1 VVILLVALVLLFIVA
16 ALAALAI
23 DLVTF
28 YTARSEAQLAADSIA
43 LAGAR
48 VLANSGM
55 TSDPTDANLRN
66 RAENLACNIA
76 LQEASQNQVG
86 GRNLLT
92 GPCPGSAEVAVS
104 FDNSQSDVG
113 NPRVV
118 VRVSRADLPTFFA
131 RIWGRTQIAVGA
143 SATAEA
149 YNPSFNASA
158 GLGGAAPVAPTCVKP
173 WLLPNLDPAK
183 PGAIFDSTGA
193 ILDADGMLGNIPN
206 GNNSSKGGSC
216 TNGLCVACPTGNCQT
231 GATPM
236 SPWQYYPGSQTD
248 FPAPSQ
254 ALPICSAGFA
264 GSNKAYQLSIAGCV
278 QSPVVCGQNSS
289 LTLDISVP
297 GSQIDG
303 DTAAAVTCLTHAQ
316 NDQADRV
323 DTPPPPPKAQP
334 FQFIVGNDNPV
345 VNARGHDVMVSS
357 SLVTVPVVDATT
369 PIFNTPAK
377 VIGFVQVFL
386 NPDGTQAASG
396 APAMIVN
403 LAGCGPNLT
412 GQPILGNGASPV
424 AVRLISQ

>member
-1 VVILLVALVLLFIVA
+1 MKRRRTNPGRGPERGVVILLVALVLLFIVA

-43 LAGAR
+43 LAAAR

-55 TSDPTDANLRN
+55 TSDPTNATARD
-66 RAENLACNIA
+66 RAENLASNIA
-76 LQEASQNQVG
+76 VQEAKLNPVG
-86 GRNLLT
+86 GRFLN
-92 GPCPGSAEVAVS
+92 PGAGEVTIS
-104 FDNSQSDVG
+104 FDNTQAGVG

-118 VRVSRADLPTFFA
+118 VQVSRADLPTFFA

-149 YNPSFNASA
+149 FNPSFSASVA
-158 GLGGAAPVAPTCVKP
+158 LGAAAPVAPSCVKP
-173 WLLPNLDPAK
+173 WLLPNLNPIN
-183 PGAIFDSTGA
+183 PGTIFDTVNGGIQDVS
-193 ILDADGMLGNIPN
+193 LLGQTPDP
-206 GNNSSKGGSC
+206 GGSGK
-216 TNGLCVACPTGNCQT
+216 GLQVACSNCT
-231 GATPM
+231 VPPVP
-236 SPWQYYPGSQTD
+236 SPAAWQYYPGSQTD

-254 ALPICSAGFA
+254 ALPACSAGF
-264 GSNKAYQLSIAGCV
+264 NAYQLSIAGCV
-278 QSPVVCGQNSS
+278 QHPIVCGQNGNVN
-289 LTLDISVP
+289 LDPVNP
-297 GSQIDG
+297 APTDA

-323 DTPPPPPKAQP
+323 DKPPPPPQAQP
-334 FQFIVGNDNPV
+334 FQFIAGNDNPV

-357 SLVTVPVVDATT
+357 SLVTIPVVDSFGAS
-369 PIFNTPAK
+369 PAK

-403 LAGCGPNLT
+403 LAGCGTAMT

-424 AVRLISQ
+424 AVRLISR

>member
-1 VVILLVALVLLFIVA
+1 MLFIVA

-48 VLANSGM
+48 TLANSGL

-92 GPCPGSAEVAVS
+92 GPCPGSAEVTIS
-104 FDNSQSDVG
+104 FDNTQTDVG

-143 SATAEA
+143 SAIAEA
-149 YNPSFNASA
+149 YNPSGHGSISLGSA
-158 GLGGAAPVAPTCVKP
+158 PPIAPSCVKP
-173 WLLPNLDPAK
+173 WLLPNIDPLNPPNPIFDPA
-183 PGAIFDSTGA
+183 GTIQDTN
-193 ILDADGMLGNIPN
+193 MLGKTPP
-206 GNNSSKGGSC
+206 GVSG
-216 TNGLCVACPTGNCQT
+216 NGLGVACPTGNCQT
-231 GATPM
+231 GVTPM

-254 ALPICSAGFA
+254 ALPVCSAGFA

-386 NPDGTQAASG
+386 NPDGNGVASG

-424 AVRLISQ
+424 AVRLISR

>member
-28 YTARSEAQLAADSIA
+28 YTARSEAQLAADSVA

-48 VLANSGM
+48 ALANSGL

-66 RAENLACNIA
+66 RAENLARNIA
-76 LQEASQNQVG
+76 LQEALQNQVG
-86 GRNLLT
+86 GRFLN
-92 GPCPGSAEVAVS
+92 PGAGEVTIS
-104 FDNSQSDVG
+104 FDNTQTDVG

-131 RIWGRTQIAVGA
+131 RIWGRTQVTVSA
-143 SATAEA
+143 SAIAEA
-149 YNPSFNASA
+149 YNPSFNASV
-158 GLGGAAPVAPTCVKP
+158 GLGGTGPVAPTCVKP
-173 WLLPNLDPAK
+173 WLLPNLRDSSNNP
-183 PGAIFDSTGA
+183 IFDSATGT
-193 ILDADGMLGNIPN
+193 ISDTTLLGQTAN
-206 GNNSSKGGSC
+206 GNNGSKGGSC
-216 TNGLCVACPTGNCQT
+216 TNGLCVACPTGSCQAGVT
-231 GATPM
+231 GA
-236 SPWQYYPGSQTD
+236 SAWQYYPGSQTD

-254 ALPICSAGFA
+254 ALPACSAGF
-264 GSNKAYQLSIAGCV
+264 SAYQLSIAGCV
-278 QSPVVCGQNSS
+278 QQPMVCGQNSS
-289 LTLDISVP
+289 VTLAP
-297 GSQIDG
+297 GVTGSDT
-303 DTAAAVTCLTHAQ
+303 DTADAVTCLTHAQ

-323 DTPPPPPKAQP
+323 DTPPPPPRAQP

-357 SLVTVPVVDATT
+357 SLVTVPVVADFTAT
-369 PIFNTPAK
+369 PQK

-386 NPDGTQAASG
+386 NPAGTQAASG

-403 LAGCGPNLT
+403 LAGCGTNIT